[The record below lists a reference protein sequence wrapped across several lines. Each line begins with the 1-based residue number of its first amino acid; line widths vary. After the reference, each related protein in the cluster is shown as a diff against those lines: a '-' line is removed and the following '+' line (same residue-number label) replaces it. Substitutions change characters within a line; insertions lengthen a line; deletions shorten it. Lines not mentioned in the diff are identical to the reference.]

1 MHRFERGALQS
12 FSHVTWFIFPDAP
25 THRPDEL
32 YRVPTDDGAAISLGR
47 YFPKG
52 EVHRSHPVVLCHGLF
67 TNRYAMDFD
76 EHRSLARFLAREGFE
91 TWVLELRGRGVAG
104 KPAGATCDEQARY
117 DVAAA
122 IKTVTS
128 TGPREVLWVG
138 HSKGA
143 LLAFAHAG
151 LNPLVPIRALVAI
164 ASPVHFDA
172 HPGVRRFV
180 KAVRPFLHLE
190 AIPLASAAKVA
201 APFGLPRHALFEH
214 ALNLDNVEGS
224 TVRRALAH
232 TVADIQTG
240 VARQF
245 VRWVENDT
253 FDANDGFN
261 YREGMRSLRAP
272 VMLLSGAA
280 DKLAPTSSVEAARK
294 YLGHVVES
302 RTLGR
307 ATGSWVDYGHGDLL
321 LGRHAPHDVFPVV
334 AAFLRR
340 YSAPKGL

>member
-1 MHRFERGALQS
+1 MPWLL
-12 FSHVTWFIFPDAP
+12 FPTAP

-47 YFPKG
+47 YFPKST
-52 EVHRSHPVVLCHGLF
+52 VAYTHPVVLCHGLF

-76 EHRSLARFLAREGFE
+76 EHSSLARFLAGEGFE

-104 KPAGATCDEQARY
+104 KLSQATFDEQARY

-128 TGPREVLWVG
+128 TGPQEVLWVG

-151 LNPLVPIRALVAI
+151 LNPYVPLRAVVAI

-180 KAVRPFLHLE
+180 KAVKPLLHLD
-190 AIPLASAAKVA
+190 AIPLAAAAKVA

-214 ALNLDNVEGS
+214 ALNLDNVEGHA
-224 TVRRALAH
+224 VRRALAH

-245 VRWVENDT
+245 VRWVENDV

-280 DKLAPTSSVEAARK
+280 DQLAPASSVEAARK
-294 YLGHVVES
+294 YLSHVVES

-307 ATGSWVDYGHGDLL
+307 ATGSAADYGHGDLL
-321 LGRHAPHDVFPVV
+321 LGRHAARDVFTAV

-340 YSAPKGL
+340 YTQPKAL